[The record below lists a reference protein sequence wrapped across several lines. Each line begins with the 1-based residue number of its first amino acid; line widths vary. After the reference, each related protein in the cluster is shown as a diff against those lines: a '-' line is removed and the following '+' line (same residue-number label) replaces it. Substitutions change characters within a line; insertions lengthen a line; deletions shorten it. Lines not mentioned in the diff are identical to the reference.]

1 MRDDTARGV
10 GDDAARGVEGA
21 AGDAIVACGD
31 ESVREVG
38 LGEKVLVREQ

>member
-21 AGDAIVACGD
+21 VGDAIIVCG
-31 ESVREVG
+31 EVG
-38 LGEKVLVREQ
+38 LGEKALVREQ